1 MIKLHQVAKRGL
13 FSCLICRI
21 SSSFLQAFLSLTSIA
36 TNKEVPFQTSLSLS
50 GMGQLACF
58 IVLHK
63 RVVVG

>member
-1 MIKLHQVAKRGL
+1 MIKLHQVAKWGL
-13 FSCLICRI
+13 FSCWICRI

-36 TNKEVPFQTSLSLS
+36 TSKEVLFQTSLSMS
-50 GMGQLACF
+50 GVGHLACF